1 MYISSRDS
9 SGISKFDTSGN
20 VIKYNGSPQIRQICF
35 NPHLKNTNGS
45 EIFGWDFWTGKFKIY
60 DTSLNELKTSADT
73 SSTGIP
79 GGIHGLS
86 ADSSG
91 NIYISGSGNNYQVSK
106 YKLTR
111 N

>member
-45 EIFGWDFWTGKFKIY
+45 EIFGWDKSDGKFKIY
-60 DTSLNELKTSADT
+60 DTSLNELKTTD
-73 SSTGIP
+73 
-79 GGIHGLS
+79 
-86 ADSSG
+86 
-91 NIYISGSGNNYQVSK
+91 
-106 YKLTR
+106 
-111 N
+111 